1 MGILLV
7 SYLFLIAL
15 SYIPAVQ
22 RALSAIASKQIS
34 SYLHTEIRIGRIDL
48 GLFNRIILDDVS
60 IKDQNNQNL
69 LSAARLATKIEIIP
83 LLNGQI
89 TLSNIQIYGFDINLY
104 KKTIHDKPNFQFL
117 IDAFSKKE
125 KKKEKSIPNLKL
137 NSILIRRGMIAY
149 NRLDAPKTPGKFNPE
164 HVSINHFSA
173 TIALKKLSKDSLNL
187 NLKNLRF
194 NEHSGL
200 TIKQFRFKIRAN
212 QRHAILDNLMLQL
225 PNSRLSIDS
234 VTCDYPS
241 WNNQKPL
248 KDLLYSLDVNGNIA
262 QSSVVL
268 EDLKPLVPAF
278 SKITFPI
285 TISTHFSGNNDLFR
299 TDRLEIKGLDDQIS
313 LNTSIIVRNL
323 FTPSNQ
329 NISAQIKSLHIEPSA
344 LTEVI
349 KTISPDKKTDKANL
363 YLSAIGQIQL
373 TGHIEKK
380 GKASIASLLDIQ
392 TDAGPLYLDG
402 SYTQNGRIQVTAKTK
417 GLDMDSLS
425 LKQFRHIAFNMK
437 CNGYWQK
444 GHQPD
449 LSLSGEIPELT
460 YKNYTYQNIK
470 LDGQYSAENI
480 KGKVSVNDPNIQF
493 EANGSYDKTSR
504 RPKIKL
510 NGRFNHF
517 NPNALSITKKHPDTY
532 FSFNIDANLNGQK
545 IDDITGYLYLD
556 DFKMESRDEI
566 YNIRH
571 LHLTSNHE
579 HSYRQIDIHSDF
591 LQARLKGEFNFS
603 TLFHNGQKILHHY
616 IPTFIKSPGKSVK
629 GEDILSLEANIYNLL
644 PLEKI
649 LEVPIHITSPGRV
662 EGYFNSSKNNLRF
675 FTSIPEISY
684 NDQDIKDIGIFSTI
698 QDDSILCGAN
708 MKKMVGKSLVEFQ
721 LRSKASHD
729 LIQTRLYWD
738 NHRPNAYKGTI
749 YANTRF
755 SKDENNTLRTN
766 ITFLPSE
773 VTVNDSIW
781 QIHHSDIEIRP
792 KHISV
797 DNFKIDQE
805 RRHLI
810 LNGEVG
816 PHIEDSLIV
825 DLNDINLEYIFN
837 IINFHTVDF
846 TGRATGRVY
855 ATNLLHSP
863 LIDARLNVKNFCFNN
878 AYLGEADIHG
888 GWEKEN
894 NAIFLNANMEDHPNQ
909 SRTNVKGT
917 IVPGH
922 KPQSGL
928 ELKITTERIDLSF
941 LNKYTAGI
949 FSDLQGRGT
958 GWVRVFGPFKAIN
971 LEGDMLINEGDLKVG
986 VTNVAYHLE
995 NDSVILRPDNIYF
1008 RNAKVYDHLGHPGRN
1023 DHYGVINGVLRH
1035 THLSNLRYNV
1045 TAEAYNILGYDQKD
1059 FGEEA
1064 FCGTVYATGHMSFN
1078 GRPGMLNINI
1088 DARPEANTV
1097 FTYNLSTP
1105 SALTSNQFITYAK
1118 ATDDSVAVEKKTA
1131 SSQINEPESDM
1142 RLNFNLNVTPDA
1154 TMKILMDPKAGDYV
1168 AVNGQGNIRATYYN
1182 KGDFMMYGSYR
1193 VNNGVYKLSLQ
1204 DVIRKDFV
1212 FSPGGTI
1219 SFNGS
1224 PTQADLNLQA
1234 VYTVPS
1240 VSLNDLSARSTF
1252 SQNNVRVNCIMNLTG
1267 KASSPKIGFDFDLPN
1282 VNEDEKQMVRSLIS
1296 TEEEKNMQVIY
1307 LLGIGR
1313 FYTYDYNNTEQSQS
1327 SVAMKSLI
1335 SSTLSGQLNQM
1346 FSSILGNNSNWNI
1359 GTNLSTG
1366 DQGWSDMDIEGL
1378 LSGRLLNNRLLING
1392 NFGYR
1397 DNTTTAS
1404 NFIGDFDLQ
1413 WLLTPSGNISLKA
1426 YSKTNDRYFTKSSLT
1441 TQGIGIAVKRDF
1453 NTWRDVFKIFIPK
1466 KRRFKQ
1472 DNQPATTGSNR

>member
-1 MGILLV
+1 MGILLA
-7 SYLFLIAL
+7 SYLLLIVL

-22 RALSAIASKQIS
+22 RGLSSIASRQLS
-34 SYLHTEIRIGRIDL
+34 SLLHTDVKIGRIDL

-60 IKDQNNQNL
+60 IMDQNRHNL
-69 LSAARLATKIEIIP
+69 LNAARLAAKIELIP

-89 TLSNIQIYGFDINLY
+89 TLSNIQIYGFNINLY
-104 KKTIHDKPNFQFL
+104 RKSLNDKPNFQFL

-125 KKKEKSIPNLKL
+125 KKKEKNIPDLKL
-137 NSILIRRGMIAY
+137 NSILIRRGAVAY
-149 NRLDAPKTPGKFNPE
+149 NRLDAPRTPGKFNPE
-164 HVSINHFSA
+164 HLAIDHFSA

-187 NLKNLRF
+187 NLKKLHF
-194 NEHSGL
+194 TEHSGL
-200 TIKQFRFKIRAN
+200 TVKQFKFKVRAN
-212 QRHAILDNLMLQL
+212 KTHAILDNFVLQL
-225 PNSRLSIDS
+225 PNSQLNIDS
-234 VTCDYPS
+234 IRCTYPV
-241 WNNQKPL
+241 WDNKKQIKEIL
-248 KDLLYSLDVNGNIA
+248 KGLDINGNIA
-262 QSSVVL
+262 KSSITL
-268 EDLKPLVPAF
+268 EDLKTLVPALA
-278 SKITFPI
+278 KITFPV
-285 TISTHFSGNNDLFR
+285 TLSTHFSGGNDLFKV
-299 TDRLEIKGLDDQIS
+299 DRLQIQGLNNQIN
-313 LNTSIIVRNL
+313 LNTSIHIRNL
-323 FTPSNQ
+323 FTPNDQS
-329 NISAQIKSLHIEPSA
+329 ISARVKSLNIEPSA
-344 LTEVI
+344 LTEIINTVA
-349 KTISPDKKTDKANL
+349 PDKETDKTNL
-363 YLSAIGQIQL
+363 YLSAVGHINLQ
-373 TGHIEKK
+373 GHIEKNK
-380 GKASIASLLDIQ
+380 ESIASMLDIE
-392 TDAGPLYLDG
+392 TDAGPLFLNG
-402 SYTQNGRIQVTAKTK
+402 SYAQNGRLQVMANTK
-417 GLDMDSLS
+417 GLNIDSLS

-449 LSLSGEIPELT
+449 LSFSGMIPELT
-460 YKNYTYQNIK
+460 YKNYTYKDIK
-470 LDGQYSAENI
+470 LEGKFAAKNI
-480 KGKVSVNDPNIQF
+480 SGTISVNDPNIRL
-493 EANGSYDKTSR
+493 EANGSFDRSLHQ
-504 RPKIKL
+504 PLIKL
-510 NGRFNHF
+510 NGTLNHF
-517 NPNALSITKKHPDTY
+517 NPHALYLTKKHPDTY
-532 FSFNIDANLNGQK
+532 FSFNIDTNLNGQK
-545 IDDITGYLYLD
+545 IDNITGYLNLD
-556 DFKMESRDEI
+556 DFRMESQEEI
-566 YNIRH
+566 YHIHH
-571 LHLTSNHE
+571 LHLTSSHKNG
-579 HSYRQIDIHSDF
+579 YRQMAIRSDF
-591 LQARLKGEFNFS
+591 LNARLEGMFNFS
-603 TLFHNGQKILHHY
+603 TLIANGQKILHHY
-616 IPTFIKSPGKSVK
+616 IPTFIKLPAKSIK
-629 GEDILSLEANIYNLL
+629 GEDMLSLDADIYNLL

-649 LEVPIHITSPGRV
+649 LQIPIHMASPGRV
-662 EGYFNSSKNNLRF
+662 EGYFNSSKNELRF
-675 FTSIPEISY
+675 FTSIPEINY
-684 NDQDIKDIGIFSTI
+684 NGQDINDIGIFSTI
-698 QDDSILCGAN
+698 QDDSILCGAS
-708 MKKMVGKSLVEFQ
+708 MQKMVGKSLVEFQ
-721 LRSKASHD
+721 LRTKASHD
-729 LIQTRLYWD
+729 FVQTRLYWD

-749 YANTRF
+749 CANTRF
-755 SKDENNTLRTN
+755 LKDENNILQTN

-773 VTVNDSIW
+773 ITINDSIW
-781 QIHHSDIEIRP
+781 KIHHSEIEIRP
-792 KHISV
+792 KHIYV

-816 PHIEDSLIV
+816 PEKEDSLIV
-825 DLNDINLEYIFN
+825 NLNDINLEYIFN

-846 TGRATGRVY
+846 TGRATGKVY

-863 LIDARLNVKNFCFNN
+863 FIDARLNVRNFCFNN

-888 GWEKEN
+888 GWEKES
-894 NAIFLNANMEDHPNQ
+894 NAIFIDANMEDQSNQ

-928 ELKITTERIDLSF
+928 ELKISTERIDLSF
-941 LNKYTAGI
+941 LNKYTEGI
-949 FSDLQGRGT
+949 FSELRGRGT
-958 GWVRVFGPFKAIN
+958 GWTRVFGPFKAIN
-971 LEGDMLINEGDLKVG
+971 LEGDMLINEADLRIG

-995 NDSVILRPDNIYF
+995 NDSVILRPNNIYF
-1008 RNAKVYDHLGHPGRN
+1008 RNAKVYDHLGRPDRN
-1023 DHYGVINGVLRH
+1023 DHYAIINGVLQH

-1064 FCGTVYATGHMSFN
+1064 FCGTVYATGRISFN

-1105 SALTSNQFITYAK
+1105 STLTSNQFITYENAPG
-1118 ATDDSVAVEKKTA
+1118 DSVAVEKKTTS

-1154 TMKILMDPKAGDYV
+1154 TMKILMDPKAGDYI
-1168 AVNGQGNIRATYYN
+1168 AIRGRGNIRASYYN
-1182 KGDFMMYGSYR
+1182 KGDFMMYGSYT
-1193 VNNGVYKLSLQ
+1193 VNNGIYKLSLQ
-1204 DVIRKDFV
+1204 DVIHKDFI

-1240 VSLNDLSARSTF
+1240 VSLNDLSARTTF

-1267 KASSPKIGFDFDLPN
+1267 KATSPKIGFDFDLPN

-1327 SVAMKSLI
+1327 SVAMKSLL

-1413 WLLTPSGNISLKA
+1413 WLLTPSGNVSLKA

-1472 DNQPATTGSNR
+1472 DNQPATTGSNH